1 METITVVAV
10 LSAVSTALGVV
21 LSVGNLQ
28 ERVTRPQIE
37 LRLLQEGQKR
47 LEVRLDRLENK
58 IDGLREDGNERER
71 KHHPG
76 NN

>member
-21 LSVGNLQ
+21 LSFSNLQ
-28 ERVTRPQIE
+28 ERVARPQIE

-58 IDGLREDGNERER
+58 IDGLREDSNERER